1 MNVTGTRDTTA
12 LSGSCACVRKVFV
25 SDVNAACLNDIFM
38 GNPTTVPSDTRTME
52 STARSRESPKIV
64 VAEEIWISSLSP
76 TGNPLGILLT
86 KISKMR
92 QRKAFRTWRRNLNKR
107 RFCWLSRF
115 FPRHLSGSCA
125 LPLISDERRPSFPAK
140 MAPSSHKTFPERT
153 SHGSIQKPL
162 RRQIQGDHL
171 IK

>member
-1 MNVTGTRDTTA
+1 MRY
-12 LSGSCACVRKVFV
+12 
-25 SDVNAACLNDIFM
+25 
-38 GNPTTVPSDTRTME
+38 PTTVPSDTRTME

-64 VAEEIWISSLSP
+64 VVEEIWISSLSS
-76 TGNPLGILLT
+76 TGNPLASTGTLGILLT
-86 KISKMR
+86 KISEMR
-92 QRKAFRTWRRNLNKR
+92 QRKAFRTWR

-115 FPRHLSGSCA
+115 FPRHLSWSCA

>member
-25 SDVNAACLNDIFM
+25 SDVNEARLNDIFM
-38 GNPTTVPSDTRTME
+38 RKPTKVPSDTRTME

-86 KISKMR
+86 KISEMR

-107 RFCWLSRF
+107 RFRWLSRV

-125 LPLISDERRPSFPAK
+125 LTPSHFR
-140 MAPSSHKTFPERT
+140 RT
-153 SHGSIQKPL
+153 SSLFP
-162 RRQIQGDHL
+162 RQNGPIL
-171 IK
+171 S